1 MHFVS
6 VCICQN
12 AYHFSRPVL
21 KNPFFPSSL
30 VPQIP
35 IETLDQSTDSSS
47 SLSEEAFS
55 FCPGMYFNIIYAL

>member
-1 MHFVS
+1 
-6 VCICQN
+6 
-12 AYHFSRPVL
+12 VL

-30 VPQIP
+30 VPQLP
-35 IETLDQSTDSSS
+35 VETLDQSTDSSS